1 MMLEEGEVITL
12 DSNGKDY
19 IVIKKVNYK
28 NENYYYMMTIKK
40 PIEVLIIKLGKNEL
54 GQEII
59 ITETDKNIIEEII
72 KISTEEV

>member
-1 MMLEEGEVITL
+1 MLEEGEVITL

-40 PIEVLIIKLGKNEL
+40 PIEVLIIKLGKNDL

>member
-40 PIEVLIIKLGKNEL
+40 PIEVLIIKLGKNDL

-72 KISTEEV
+72 KIYTEEV

>member
-40 PIEVLIIKLGKNEL
+40 PIEVLIIKLGKNDL